1 MNKASA
7 KIILDAKSKE
17 EKKRIFLAVTYERQT
32 RQYSLGID
40 VKLTKD
46 EFSNHRLK
54 VTKEVLE
61 LAEPYR
67 IKAEKII
74 RDLDDNFSLIRFSE
88 RFRGGAMAAGTTS
101 RKISDIY
108 DQYLNDHRS
117 LHQGT
122 ADNYRT
128 IVNHITKFR
137 SGLKITDLDV
147 NMILK
152 LQEHIR
158 NNYRREK
165 GKEMSETTMGIYMRA
180 LRALYNYALVKFNLP
195 RENYPFGK
203 NKIVIHTSESSH
215 RAMPDEDFN
224 KFINY
229 KPTNKNEE
237 FAHDMFFISFGL
249 AGMNSADIL
258 NLKNKDIKNNN
269 ELEYVR
275 EKTKDRTT
283 KRIFIK
289 MIIPPKVMS
298 LIKKY
303 AALNPE
309 EPEEYIFPFYNNVMS
324 EKQKLRKRKDVNK
337 AIDRSLRDICNN
349 LSIQPITTYWARHT
363 IATKLYNAGE
373 SPAVISKLL
382 GHASIKTTDIYLGQL
397 GLDKKEE
404 VASNVSNLLVDL
416 ATTD

>member
-1 MNKASA
+1 MRKIRA

-17 EKKRIFLAVTYERQT
+17 EKKSIFLAVTHERTT

-46 EFSNHRLK
+46 EFNNHRLK
-54 VTKEVLE
+54 VTKEALE

-74 RDLDDNFSLIRFSE
+74 RELDDNFSLIRFSE
-88 RFRGGAMAAGTTS
+88 RFRGGAMTADTSS

-108 DQYLNDHRS
+108 DQYINDHRS

-152 LQEHIR
+152 LQDHIR
-158 NNYRREK
+158 TNYRKEK
-165 GKEMSETTMGIYMRA
+165 GREMSETTMGIYMRA
-180 LRALYNYALVKFNLP
+180 LRALYNYAQDKFNLP
-195 RENYPFGK
+195 REEYPFGK

-229 KPTNKNEE
+229 KPANKNEE

-249 AGMNSADIL
+249 AGMNTADIL
-258 NLKNKDIKNNN
+258 NLKNKNIKSNH

-283 KRIFIK
+283 KRTAIK
-289 MIIPPKVMS
+289 MVIPTKVMS
-298 LIKKY
+298 LINKY
-303 AALNPE
+303 AVLHSE
-309 EPEEYIFPFYNNVMS
+309 EPEEYIFPFYTNTMT
-324 EKQKLRKRKDVNK
+324 EKQKLRKRKDINRR
-337 AIDRSLRDICNN
+337 IDWSLKDICAN
-349 LSIQPITTYWARHT
+349 LDILPITTYWARHT

-382 GHASIKTTDIYLGQL
+382 GHSSIKTTDTYLGQL

-404 VASNVSNLLVDL
+404 VATNVSSLLADL
-416 ATTD
+416 PT